1 MLDFVA
7 YILTPVAHLA
17 AAQPFQSAQQ
27 RLSAW
32 KTRTNF
38 T

>member
-17 AAQPFQSAQQ
+17 AAQQ
-27 RLSAW
+27 RLSAR